1 MNRVYWD
8 TMVFIY
14 FLEGHPDFG
23 PRIQNLHKTM
33 LRRGDRLCTS
43 VFTIGEVLIGP
54 RKRNDVEGLRSLKE
68 FFSSSEVEILPFD
81 VGAADRFS
89 IIRATMRVT
98 APDGIHL
105 ATAAAAGVDL
115 FVTNDERLLGL
126 AIPGIRF
133 FSDLDGRIA

>member
-1 MNRVYWD
+1 
-8 TMVFIY
+8 MVFIY

-23 PRIQNLHKTM
+23 TRVQNLHKTM

-54 RKRNDVEGLRSLKE
+54 RKRNDVEGLRNLKE
-68 FFSSSEVEILPFD
+68 FFSCPEVEILPFD
-81 VGAADRFS
+81 VSAADRFS
-89 IIRATMRVT
+89 IIRANLRVT
-98 APDGIHL
+98 PPDGIHL

-115 FVTNDERLLGL
+115 FVTNDERLLKL
-126 AIPGIRF
+126 SIPGIRF